1 MQSHRTGPV
10 NGNNV
15 VTLVIMLDMHCSVSL
30 PQTQKDYSA
39 SQFNALYPYI
49 TYNNDVQDILKCVN
63 QSKLCVGISDPRLA
77 PVTAKSLQADLVS
90 YYKA

>member
-1 MQSHRTGPV
+1 MQSPRTGPV

-15 VTLVIMLDMHCSVSL
+15 VTLDIILDMHCSVSL

-49 TYNNDVQDILKCVN
+49 TYINDVQSILKCVN
-63 QSKLCVGISDPRLA
+63 QSKLCVGISDLQFA
-77 PVTAKSLQADLVS
+77 PVTAKSLQTDPVKLL
-90 YYKA
+90 